1 MRPASLPLPGS
12 RARSGRRALAAVV
25 LLSALPACATNP
37 ATGRR
42 QLSLVGEQQEVQMG
56 RQADQEISA
65 AVGLYRDPDLESYV
79 QRLGGT
85 LSGLSERPKLPWQFR
100 ILDDASVN
108 AMALPGGY
116 NYVTRGLLAHMNS
129 EAELAAVMG
138 HEVGHVTAKHTVSQI
153 SNQQVAQLGV
163 VLGMI
168 LRPELRNYGSLADVG
183 LGLLFLK
190 YSRDHE
196 READSLGLRYVTKA
210 GYDPRPMAEVFTTLE
225 RVGNAEASGGRVPGW
240 LATHP
245 APGDRRTRITQEIQT
260 LGAAGGTVD
269 REEYVRRLD
278 GLVFGEDPRE
288 GFFQQN
294 AFYHP
299 DLRFRFEFPRGWQ
312 TSNTKQSV
320 GAMSPQ
326 QDAVV
331 VITMAGGTSASSA
344 AQQFFSQSGIQ
355 RGGAWRGDINGL
367 RAVAYEF
374 AAATQEGTLQGL
386 AAFLELDGR
395 VYQILGYAPASRWRA
410 HQGTIN
416 EAIGS
421 FDRLRDPRLLEVQ
434 PARIRIVNVP
444 AGMTVSEFARRF
456 PSTVS
461 VQALAVLNGVSGPD
475 QPLRDRLAKQ
485 VVGGP
490 GRFLEETR
498 R

>member
-1 MRPASLPLPGS
+1 MGLTASV
-12 RARSGRRALAAVV
+12 RARIAAILLLA
-25 LLSALPACATNP
+25 ALPACATNP

-42 QLSLVGEQQEVQMG
+42 QLSFIGEQQEIEMG

-65 AVGLYRDPDLESYV
+65 AVGVYRDPDLESYV
-79 QRLGGT
+79 QRLGAT
-85 LSGLSERPKLPWQFR
+85 LASQSERTNLQWAFR

-116 NYVTRGLLAHMNS
+116 NYVTRGLLAYMNS
-129 EAELAAVMG
+129 EAELASVMG
-138 HEVGHVTAKHTVSQI
+138 HEIGHVTAKHTVSLL
-153 SNQQVAQLGV
+153 SRQQVAQLGM

-196 READSLGLRYVTKA
+196 READSLGLRYVTRA

-225 RVGNAEASGGRVPGW
+225 RVGAAEGQGGRVPGW

-245 APGDRRTRITQEIQT
+245 APEDRRTRITQEIQK
-260 LGAAGGTVD
+260 LGVAAGTVD

-278 GLVFGEDPRE
+278 GLVFGPNPRE
-288 GFFQQN
+288 GFFEQN
-294 AFYHP
+294 VFYHP

-312 TSNTKQSV
+312 TNNQKQAV
-320 GAMSPQ
+320 AAMSPE

-331 VITMAGGTSASSA
+331 AITMAPGASAQAA
-344 AQQFFSQSGIQ
+344 AQQFFSQQGIQ
-355 RGGAWRGDINGL
+355 RGQAWRGQINGL
-367 RAVAYEF
+367 PAVAHQF
-374 AAATQEGTLQGL
+374 AAATEQGQLQGV
-386 AAFLELDGR
+386 AAFVEFDR
-395 VYQILGYAPASRWRA
+395 HVFQILGYAPSERWGR
-410 HQGTIN
+410 HQATIN
-416 EAIGS
+416 QAIGS
-421 FDRLRDPRLLEVQ
+421 FDRVSDRRVLDMQ
-434 PARIRIVNVP
+434 PARINIVTVP
-444 AGMTVSEFARRF
+444 ANMTVAEFARRY

-461 VQALAVLNGVSGPD
+461 VQTLALINGVSDPN

-490 GRFLEETR
+490 GVPRG
-498 R
+498 